1 MIDVFPDSS
10 SLVYNTLLEL
20 LLQVSGRRSCY
31 FELIRSTSELFELAI
46 SWSCQQ
52 AVHESNEAVRRE
64 KERRALELLQR
75 PQAKYDIDHAL
86 ILCQMNNF
94 KDGILY
100 LYGKAQLYQ
109 V

>member
-1 MIDVFPDSS
+1 M
-10 SLVYNTLLEL
+10 SLPARARRPGSPPLSRFTPSDGTKLFSAD
-20 LLQVSGRRSCY
+20 LQQV
-31 FELIRSTSELFELAI
+31 
-46 SWSCQQ
+46 
-52 AVHESNEAVRRE
+52 VHEQNDAVRRE
-64 KERRALELLQR
+64 KERRSLELLQR

-109 V
+109 VKLRKESYKSPILSLH